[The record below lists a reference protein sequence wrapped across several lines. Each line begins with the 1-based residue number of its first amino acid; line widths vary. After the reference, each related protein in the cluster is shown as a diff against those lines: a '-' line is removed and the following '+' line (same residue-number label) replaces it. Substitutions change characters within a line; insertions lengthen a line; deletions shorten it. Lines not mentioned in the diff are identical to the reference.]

1 MSLAGESP
9 KGTGTVMQRF
19 PTSRVRITVF
29 YISPARAR
37 WIVPPRK
44 RSVKTKV
51 GKRKEPKVTGSDR
64 KRREDRL
71 CLALSVVIALNW
83 CGIIAYAVWVFTR

>member
-1 MSLAGESP
+1 MTE
-9 KGTGTVMQRF
+9 
-19 PTSRVRITVF
+19 
-29 YISPARAR
+29 
-37 WIVPPRK
+37 
-44 RSVKTKV
+44 
-51 GKRKEPKVTGSDR
+51 SDR